1 MTGITDT
8 ILNYL
13 TDFANSVSL
22 PLFVVIGAIA
32 EEIVAV
38 IPSPFVPLTA
48 GSLAFNQNKTIYF
61 ILFLAI
67 LGALAK
73 TFSTFVVFWISDK
86 LEDLITHGKIGKFL
100 GLEANEIERY
110 GKIFSKSKSN
120 TLILFILRALPFV
133 PTLPVTV
140 VAGLIK
146 IKYKIF
152 ILGTFLGMLVR
163 NAFYLL
169 GAFYGLQQ
177 FQGLVDGVDTL
188 NSILEIIVIV
198 SFLGFIFFMLRNN
211 WHRWFTD
218 NKQKTK
224 K

>member
-8 ILNYL
+8 VLNYL
-13 TDFANSVSL
+13 TNFATSVSL
-22 PLFVVIGAIA
+22 PFFVVIGAIA
-32 EEIVAV
+32 EEIIAI

-48 GSLAFNQNKTIYF
+48 GSLAISQNKTVYF
-61 ILFLAI
+61 VLFLALI
-67 LGALAK
+67 GALAK
-73 TFSTFVVFWISDK
+73 TFSTSVVFWIADK
-86 LEDLITHGKIGKFL
+86 LEDLITHGKLGKFL

-110 GKIFSKSKSN
+110 GKIFSKTKSN

-146 IKYKIF
+146 VKFKIF
-152 ILGTFLGMLVR
+152 ALGTFLGMVVR

-177 FQGLVDGVDTL
+177 FQGLVDSVDTL
-188 NSILEIIVIV
+188 NSVLEIVIIL
-198 SFLGFIFFMLRNN
+198 SFLGFIFYILRNN
-211 WHRWFTD
+211 WHRWFID
-218 NKQKTK
+218 KKKKTRE
-224 K
+224 